1 MDDQMPPWRPSQRA
15 RQRTGAPRDGEA
27 PMRERATARVRER
40 GNVLLEE
47 AVERSRPGIV
57 AERLRVNGLWVA
69 QAALATSVAWV
80 VAREVLGHPRPVFA
94 PLVALIGVSATLG
107 QRRRYA
113 IEMVIGV
120 ALGIAVADALVVAIG
135 DGPVQIAAI
144 VAGAM
149 AVALALGGGVVLVSE
164 AAASALLVV
173 TIQPPGSGLS
183 GARFLDSLLGGVVA
197 LAVTALLPMNPAA
210 AARRAAEPLLAELAG
225 ALDEVALALEHGDAD
240 LADHAFT
247 RARSLDPDSLA
258 DTVVSGKELLGLSPF
273 ARRARA
279 RFGRYEIAAN
289 QVDATLTSVKALSRA
304 SVRGIESGVNIPPA
318 VPAAVRDLAETVR
331 TLDRYFEHPEEEPP
345 VSRHALRAAARATL
359 VLEETANLPVS
370 VIVGQVRAAAVDLL
384 RSWGLD
390 RPEAESLVRDAAAS
404 LAADEAQDPDDRPL
418 TP

>member
-1 MDDQMPPWRPSQRA
+1 MTAAREPGRGPSEAGLRQRA
-15 RQRTGAPRDGEA
+15 S
-27 PMRERATARVRER
+27 ARVREH
-40 GNVLLEE
+40 GSLLLDE
-47 AVERSRPGIV
+47 AAERSRPTIV
-57 AERLRVNGLWVA
+57 ADRLRVNGLWVA

-149 AVALALGGGVVLVSE
+149 AAAVALGGGVVLVSE

-183 GARFLDSLLGGVVA
+183 GARFLDSLLGGVIA

-210 AARRAAEPLLAELAG
+210 VARRAAEPLLAELAG

-240 LADHAFT
+240 LADRAFT
-247 RARSLDPDSLA
+247 RARSLDPDSLT

-279 RFGRYEIAAN
+279 RFGRYELAAN

-304 SVRGIESGVNIPPA
+304 SVRGIEQGANIPPA
-318 VPAAVRDLAETVR
+318 VPAAVRELAETVR

-345 VSRHALRAAARATL
+345 VSEHALRAAARATL

-370 VIVGQVRAAAVDLL
+370 VIVGQVRSAAVDLL

-390 RPEAESLVRDAAAS
+390 RQEAESLVRDAAAS
-404 LAADEAQDPDDRPL
+404 LAADQAEDGDDRPL